1 MNSEN
6 KSLLINQLEEL
17 KKNMSLKRLE
27 DERKRITENTDNFF
41 EKYRF
46 ADESECAKIEE
57 FILKFH
63 LHLRYSASTAL
74 SKICDSVPREN
85 MYLCFF
91 SGSEELLK
99 IFIFGK
105 FSDLIA
111 DIDTWDFFSPYLL
124 LIDEDFRRYI
134 YIDDNGDMTES
145 IL

>member
-1 MNSEN
+1 MRDKYSIRE
-6 KSLLINQLEEL
+6 
-17 KKNMSLKRLE
+17 
-27 DERKRITENTDNFF
+27 ERK
-41 EKYRF
+41 Y
-46 ADESECAKIEE
+46 
-57 FILKFH
+57 
-63 LHLRYSASTAL
+63 
-74 SKICDSVPREN
+74 VPV
-85 MYLCFF
+85 LF
-91 SGSEELLK
+91 SGSEELLN